1 MLALILPLAREFNS
15 WLPLKTA
22 YKAAGTKDSSVEISC
37 SYMINAHH
45 GAFLSVMLG
54 TAATDLTSWI
64 LLGTDFCL
72 NLFLALRIVCMKR
85 KKDIDESKEDKM
97 INDLVCLT
105 LNEIVEVVVPLSYFV
120 CFVVSY
126 YGPNA
131 ELIGGVKGDFF
142 HHTPVTNIERFVKNV
157 SMLTAVDFMSGVTA
171 GILLWIFSK
180 VDILRMY
187 KNLMQ
192 EFWPLFTINT
202 AYMMCVVSSLC
213 FARMIIRYSIKPR

>member
-1 MLALILPLAREFNS
+1 MTNDTQTIGILNASGPFWQCHREPRATKRIVVKISPKLQWVLALILPLAREFNL
-15 WLPLKTA
+15 WVQLKTA
-22 YKAAGTKDSSVEISC
+22 YKAAGTKDSTVEISC

-105 LNEIVEVVVPLSYFV
+105 
-120 CFVVSY
+120 
-126 YGPNA
+126 
-131 ELIGGVKGDFF
+131 
-142 HHTPVTNIERFVKNV
+142 NIEKFVK
-157 SMLTAVDFMSGVTA
+157 
-171 GILLWIFSK
+171 
-180 VDILRMY
+180 MY
-187 KNLMQ
+187 FCVL
-192 EFWPLFTINT
+192 PLISW
-202 AYMMCVVSSLC
+202 VV
-213 FARMIIRYSIKPR
+213 